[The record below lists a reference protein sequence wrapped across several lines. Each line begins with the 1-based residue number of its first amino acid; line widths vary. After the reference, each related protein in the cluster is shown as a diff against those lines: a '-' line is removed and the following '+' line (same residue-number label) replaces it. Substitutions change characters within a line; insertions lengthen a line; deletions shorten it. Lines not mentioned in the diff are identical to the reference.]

1 MHGVTMNIC
10 ACHEAMSHGTRTKK
24 ALQCFK
30 AQLLQLLWNANSRSR
45 MLTLG
50 KLANLNHS
58 LNGALLL
65 D

>member
-1 MHGVTMNIC
+1 MAIDAGD
-10 ACHEAMSHGTRTKK
+10 
-24 ALQCFK
+24 
-30 AQLLQLLWNANSRSR
+30 ANSAAGVQFPACARSR

-58 LNGALLL
+58 LL

>member
-1 MHGVTMNIC
+1 MTPSVWVVRFP
-10 ACHEAMSHGTRTKK
+10 AFAR
-24 ALQCFK
+24 L
-30 AQLLQLLWNANSRSR
+30 R

-58 LNGALLL
+58 LHGGLLL